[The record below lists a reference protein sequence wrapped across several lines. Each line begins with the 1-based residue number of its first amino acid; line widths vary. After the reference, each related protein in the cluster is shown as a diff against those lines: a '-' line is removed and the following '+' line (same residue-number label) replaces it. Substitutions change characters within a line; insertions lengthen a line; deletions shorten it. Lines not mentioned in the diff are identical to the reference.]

1 MEKRYIF
8 AFVLIAL
15 VIVAQMVFL
24 RQIEPERS
32 PETPPTEITGQR
44 KTSTDNQPTGQVN
57 SNDLEVARDIQRQ
70 WEITVRTNKY
80 EITLDQSAVALEW
93 KLVEYL
99 ERGQADESTD
109 SVLVN
114 LIPEG
119 AKNCLQIVLAPNT
132 TDAILRASKALD
144 LAHWQLTDS
153 SKFNRTEEDKES
165 YSLDLRENTSPR
177 QVVFSTEIPQQVKIW
192 KKFTFY
198 PDTYYADLE
207 IAFQNI
213 SPTGQAVRIGD
224 GQYDY
229 SLRWGP
235 GIFGDRIPHDQAP
248 SEKNEGAIALKPSE
262 PSKVEFMKRK
272 ELGNPDNRTDGVKV
286 ITGKN
291 EKPEPVLWT
300 GLNNRYFAAVL
311 IPETSR
317 GAHAKLIELGEL
329 NLPATEK
336 KSQTRPEVVAST
348 QAASLLIPESDLTG
362 ENFDR
367 FRIFVGPKI
376 TSLLS
381 KVEAPDSTEEK
392 PEKVYLDAML
402 SFGWMAPVA
411 RFLLGILNLCHK
423 IVNNYGVAIILLTLI
438 VKLATAPLTLKAYRA
453 SLDMKKIQPQLTS
466 LKEKYR
472 DNPQRFNQEQ
482 MALFKKNKVNPF
494 GGCLPMLP
502 SMPIFFALFDLLRN
516 AIELRGASFWWI
528 SDLTA
533 PDAIYVLPFTIP
545 FLGEN
550 LNLLPLLYAG
560 TTLLQQKIGVGME
573 TANADNPNMKMMQ
586 YMPLIFTF
594 IFYNFASGLVLY
606 FLCSN
611 IFTIFQNLI
620 TKRILGGEESVGVIQ
635 G

>member
-1 MEKRYIF
+1 MEKRYIL

-15 VIVAQMVFL
+15 VIAGQMFFL
-24 RQIEPERS
+24 RQITPEPTS
-32 PETPPTEITGQR
+32 
-44 KTSTDNQPTGQVN
+44 KTSANENKNTESNNKNPTVDQSISQANIDGLKVTKKNHQQWK
-57 SNDLEVARDIQRQ
+57 VA
-70 WEITVRTNKY
+70 VRTNKY
-80 EITLDQSAVALEW
+80 QVTFDQSAVALEW

-99 ERGQADESTD
+99 ERHHTTD
-109 SVLVN
+109 PAEAVPVN

-132 TDAILRASKALD
+132 TDEIVRASKALG
-144 LAHWQLTDS
+144 LANWQLVNS
-153 SKFNRTEEDKES
+153 SEFNLIKEDVEY
-165 YSLDLRENTSPR
+165 YSLDLRQNRSARKVILT
-177 QVVFSTEIPQQVKIW
+177 TEIPEQVKIR
-192 KKFTFY
+192 KTFTFY
-198 PDTYYADLE
+198 PDTYYVDLE
-207 IAFQNI
+207 IAFRNI
-213 SPTGQAVRIGD
+213 SSTGQTVKIGD
-224 GQYDY
+224 GKYDY

-248 SEKNEGAIALKPSE
+248 SEKNEGAIALRPSE
-262 PSKVEFMKRK
+262 PSKVDFMKRK
-272 ELGNPDNRTDGVKV
+272 ELGEPDDTTDGIKI
-286 ITGKN
+286 ITGK
-291 EKPEPVLWT
+291 KDDQPEPVLWT
-300 GLNNRYFAAVL
+300 GLNNRYFAAIL

-329 NLPATEK
+329 NLPALENNR
-336 KSQTRPEVVAST
+336 SSTRPKIVATT

-376 TSLLS
+376 TGLLS
-381 KVEAPDSTEEK
+381 QVEAPNSTEEK
-392 PEKVYLDAML
+392 PEKVYLNAML

-411 RFLLGILNLCHK
+411 RFLLGLLNLCHK
-423 IVNNYGVAIILLTLI
+423 MVKNYGVAIILLTLI

-453 SLDMKKIQPQLTS
+453 SQDMKKIQPQLTS

-472 DNPQRFNQEQ
+472 DNPQKFNQEQ
-482 MALFKKNKVNPF
+482 MALFKRHKINPL

-533 PDAIYVLPFTIP
+533 PDAIYALPFTIP
-545 FLGEN
+545 LLGSN

-560 TTLLQQKIGVGME
+560 TTLLQQKLGGGME
-573 TANADNPNMKMMQ
+573 AVADNPNMKMMQ

-620 TKRILGGEESVGVIQ
+620 TQRILPGCD
-635 G
+635 